1 MQGACRLPRR
11 GDGPTKRWHD
21 AQTSTCSTVFSWAF
35 ARALIG
41 NRWSG
46 SVSTQSV
53 HMRSVLSGLAGF
65 DGLARSCRGRRRRS
79 TAVEPLS
86 RPILRHEPL
95 SRPILRHDVRV
106 TTRARHRRVLH
117 VVRLPEDSTVDLPS
131 VMAGNELV
139 GAQKTLAQYRD
150 AGNAFETH
158 VKHQVWITSATSQ
171 DAIVVDQYVANTTR
185 LDPTTKDALDAAP
198 TVEQY
203 SDTFRLQ
210 NIDGTWRSSERM
222 RGVNSAE
229 V

>member
-79 TAVEPLS
+79 TAV
-86 RPILRHEPL
+86 EPL

-210 NIDGTWRSSERM
+210 NIDGTWKVVREDA
-222 RGVNSAE
+222 GGQ
-229 V
+229 

>member
-79 TAVEPLS
+79 TAP
-86 RPILRHEPL
+86 
-95 SRPILRHDVRV
+95 
-106 TTRARHRRVLH
+106 TRALTAS
-117 VVRLPEDSTVDLPS
+117 RLPPTPMTGRV
-131 VMAGNELV
+131 AHF
-139 GAQKTLAQYRD
+139 AQRYRY
-150 AGNAFETH
+150 
-158 VKHQVWITSATSQ
+158 QVWITSATSQ

-210 NIDGTWRSSERM
+210 NIDGTWKVVREDA
-222 RGVNSAE
+222 GGQ
-229 V
+229 